1 MASPPEARNGRR
13 GRASRR
19 TLIVI
24 EFRQHRFARSGMQ
37 DSLEALEEA
46 YRLALDYRRGLAG
59 RPCAPERSYDDMRA
73 AFAAPLPA
81 SPSPAV
87 EVIGELART
96 GEPGLMQMAHPRFF
110 GWVLG
115 ASHPA
120 GVAADWLASAWGQNT
135 GYHTSSPTA
144 AAVEEV
150 AAGWIL
156 EILDLPRAASVGFV
170 TGATMG
176 NFTGL
181 AAARGEVLR
190 RHGWDPD
197 ADGLFGAPP
206 IHVHIGEDAHTS
218 VFSALQYLGLGA
230 GRVIRIATDGQG
242 RMSARDLMR
251 EVRAREGPKV
261 IIAQAGQIN
270 TGAFDPFAELVA
282 IARGSG
288 AWLHVDGAFG
298 LWARASPGLKA
309 LTDGVEGADSWA
321 TDGHKWLQTPFDTGY
336 AIVRDR
342 EAHERAMTTWAS
354 YLPAR
359 NEGERIPSSLVPELS
374 RRARGLA
381 TWAMLKTLGREG
393 VAEMVA
399 RHSAVARHMAG
410 RLGAEDG
417 VRVVNEVAI
426 NQVIVEFGAESESA
440 SARRALTQEVIDR
453 VVETGICF
461 VGGAAWREK
470 WVMRISVIAADTT
483 VEDGDAAVDAMLDA
497 WREARAAH
505 PVGA

>member
-1 MASPPEARNGRR
+1 
-13 GRASRR
+13 
-19 TLIVI
+19 
-24 EFRQHRFARSGMQ
+24 
-37 DSLEALEEA
+37 
-46 YRLALDYRRGLAG
+46 
-59 RPCAPERSYDDMRA
+59 
-73 AFAAPLPA
+73 
-81 SPSPAV
+81 
-87 EVIGELART
+87 
-96 GEPGLMQMAHPRFF
+96 
-110 GWVLG
+110 
-115 ASHPA
+115 
-120 GVAADWLASAWGQNT
+120 
-135 GYHTSSPTA
+135 
-144 AAVEEV
+144 
-150 AAGWIL
+150 
-156 EILDLPRAASVGFV
+156 
-170 TGATMG
+170 MG

-230 GRVIRIATDGQG
+230 GRVIRIATDSQG

-270 TGAFDPFAELVA
+270 TGAFDPFAEIVPVA
-282 IARGSG
+282 REAG

-298 LWARASPGLKA
+298 LWARAAPGLKA

-461 VGGAAWREK
+461 VGGAAWRDK